1 MEEKI
6 RSSKLRK
13 DAEEEVKNQFHDLK
27 VKSVDVD
34 EVIHELRVDEVI
46 HELRVHQV
54 ELEMQNEELIEAQLK
69 LEESRRKY
77 LDLYNSAP
85 IGYFTINNDGLI
97 VDVNQTGTI
106 FLGANKSE
114 IIKSAF
120 ILYITP
126 HSQHKFC
133 KHIEKIKELGTIQ
146 SCDLELIKLNMPIH
160 IESKGLFDE
169 NGNIKEILVAAIDIT
184 KQKIFANEIKESE
197 KKFRALIY
205 NSTDLIRILDQ
216 EGLIIFDSPSSTRI
230 LGYPEGYMIGKSPL
244 EFIHPDD
251 LEKVKKDLEDV
262 YENRNKGI
270 PTEFRI
276 RKADGNYIYMESISM
291 NMTNFPGIYGIVVTT
306 HPIQQR
312 KEMED
317 ALRESEEKYR
327 TLFEEDP
334 DYTILIKPDGI
345 ISDVNNATTNLA
357 GLSREELIGMH
368 FSKLEIIP
376 SEEMKSNIKKIN
388 ALLKGEN
395 IKPFESRFID
405 KNGKTHWTLVYLT
418 IVKKKDN
425 ILYILGIASDI
436 TKRKT
441 AEDEIKSS
449 LKEKNTLLREIH
461 HRVKNNMQ
469 IISSLLNLQTEYVDD
484 QEAVD
489 VLKESQNRVKSMA
502 MIHEKI
508 YLSDDLTHINFVD
521 YIQSLVKNLFY
532 SYNVE
537 NAQIKSILEV
547 ENVNLN
553 METAVPCGLII
564 SELVSNSLKH
574 AFPNER
580 KGEVYISLKSKED
593 KYELIIHDNGIGLP
607 EKLDFNNLESL
618 GLLLV
623 NNLTEQIDG
632 ELTIN
637 RNHGTE
643 FKIIFE
649 ELEYK
654 ERV

>member
-1 MEEKI
+1 
-6 RSSKLRK
+6 
-13 DAEEEVKNQFHDLK
+13 
-27 VKSVDVD
+27 
-34 EVIHELRVDEVI
+34 
-46 HELRVHQV
+46 
-54 ELEMQNEELIEAQLK
+54 MQNEELIDAQLK

-77 LDLYNSAP
+77 LDLYNLAP
-85 IGYFTINNDGLI
+85 VGYFTINKDGLI

-106 FLGANKSE
+106 FLGASKSE

-126 HSQHKFC
+126 HSRHKFF
-133 KHIEKIKELGTIQ
+133 KHIEKIKDSGTIQ
-146 SCDLELIKLNMPIH
+146 SCDLELMKLNMPIH

-184 KQKIFANEIKESE
+184 KQKIDANELKESE

-216 EGLIIFDSPSSTRI
+216 DGLIIFDSPSSTRI
-230 LGYPEGYMIGKSPL
+230 LGYPEGYLIGKSPL

-251 LEKVKKDLEDV
+251 LENVKKDLKDV
-262 YENRNKGI
+262 YENRNQGI

-276 RKADGNYIYMESISM
+276 RKADGNYITMESISM
-291 NMTNFPGIYGIVVTT
+291 NMTNFPGIDGIVVTT

-376 SEEMKSNIKKIN
+376 SEDMKSNIKRIN
-388 ALLKGEN
+388 ALLKGEH
-395 IKPFESRFID
+395 IEPFESRFID
-405 KNGKTHWTLVYLT
+405 KNGNIHWTLVYLT

-425 ILYILGIASDI
+425 ILYILGIATDI

-449 LKEKNTLLREIH
+449 LKEKNNLLREIH

-508 YLSDDLTHINFVD
+508 YLSDDLTHINFFD

-537 NAQIKSILEV
+537 NAQIKPILEV

-632 ELTIN
+632 ELTVN
-637 RNHGTE
+637 RNPGTE
-643 FKIIFE
+643 FKIIFK
-649 ELEYK
+649 ELRYK
-654 ERV
+654 ERI

>member
-1 MEEKI
+1 M
-6 RSSKLRK
+6 
-13 DAEEEVKNQFHDLK
+13 
-27 VKSVDVD
+27 
-34 EVIHELRVDEVI
+34 
-46 HELRVHQV
+46 
-54 ELEMQNEELIEAQLK
+54 
-69 LEESRRKY
+69 
-77 LDLYNSAP
+77 
-85 IGYFTINNDGLI
+85 
-97 VDVNQTGTI
+97 
-106 FLGANKSE
+106 
-114 IIKSAF
+114 
-120 ILYITP
+120 
-126 HSQHKFC
+126 
-133 KHIEKIKELGTIQ
+133 
-146 SCDLELIKLNMPIH
+146 NMPIH

-184 KQKIFANEIKESE
+184 KQKIFANELKESE

-216 EGLIIFDSPSSTRI
+216 DGLIIFDSPSSTRI

-276 RKADGNYIYMESISM
+276 RKLDGNYIHMESITM
-291 NMTNFPGIYGIVVTT
+291 NMTNFPGIDGIVVTT

-368 FSKLEIIP
+368 FSKLDIIP
-376 SEEMKSNIKKIN
+376 SEDMKSNLKRIN

-395 IKPFESRFID
+395 IKPYESRFID

-508 YLSDDLTHINFVD
+508 YLSDDLTHINFVN
-521 YIQSLVKNLFY
+521 YIQSLLKTYF
-532 SYNVE
+532 
-537 NAQIKSILEV
+537 ILTTLKTLR
-547 ENVNLN
+547 LN
-553 METAVPCGLII
+553 RF
-564 SELVSNSLKH
+564 LK
-574 AFPNER
+574 
-580 KGEVYISLKSKED
+580 
-593 KYELIIHDNGIGLP
+593 
-607 EKLDFNNLESL
+607 
-618 GLLLV
+618 
-623 NNLTEQIDG
+623 
-632 ELTIN
+632 
-637 RNHGTE
+637 
-643 FKIIFE
+643 
-649 ELEYK
+649 
-654 ERV
+654 